1 MCFWSAVPA
10 GQKNVLPHILFFFFN
25 SQTHPLSLCRPCPLP
40 TPGPC
45 GSGPP
50 PAGPP
55 PSLPLPRGSGPP
67 CRCLGPWAP
76 AGRYC
81 YTPKDRAVFLGEALT
96 PSSVRCSPQA
106 RWQGRGDP
114 QGWELALPP
123 QSSAPPPWNI
133 PGVTEVRALHPFRPR
148 PGGGL

>member
-1 MCFWSAVPA
+1 MFLVCRSSRTKERSSPHSFFFFLTLRHTPFPFAVPA
-10 GQKNVLPHILFFFFN
+10 AA
-25 SQTHPLSLCRPCPLP
+25 HPRALRLWAP
-40 TPGPC
+40 T
-45 GSGPP
+45 

-81 YTPKDRAVFLGEALT
+81 YTPKDRALFLGEALT